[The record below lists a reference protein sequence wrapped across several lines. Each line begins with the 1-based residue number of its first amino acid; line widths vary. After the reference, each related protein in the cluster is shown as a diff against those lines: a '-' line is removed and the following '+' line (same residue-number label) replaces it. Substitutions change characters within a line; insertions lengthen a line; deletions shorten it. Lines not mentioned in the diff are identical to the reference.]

1 MRVVRYVSPKTG
13 RLVRKG
19 TKGAKRRISLVSYPP
34 RAGAILIQV
43 GEKKFLST
51 GKKGRAIRPLVDK
64 INRTLKKLGL
74 EGSTLTPAEIR
85 KLAGYESEKGRRR
98 AA

>member
-1 MRVVRYVSPKTG
+1 MRVVRYYSAKTG
-13 RLVRKG
+13 RLVRQG
-19 TKGAKRRISLVSYPP
+19 TKNAKRRVSLVTYPP

-74 EGSTLTPAEIR
+74 EGSTLTPAQIR
-85 KLAGYESEKGRRR
+85 KLAGYESERGKR